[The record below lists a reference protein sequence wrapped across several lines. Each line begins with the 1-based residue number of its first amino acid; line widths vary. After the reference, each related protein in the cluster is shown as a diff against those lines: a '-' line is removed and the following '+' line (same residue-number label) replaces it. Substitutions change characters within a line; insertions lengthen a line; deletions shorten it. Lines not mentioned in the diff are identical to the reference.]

1 MYNWFLTAVT
11 TASLCLWPVDAPN
24 NYYDSLKDETVV
36 DDKSI
41 YYDQKEVS
49 CLAVNI
55 YHEARGESK
64 EGKLAVAFVT
74 LNRVKSN
81 AYPDTVCGVVYQG
94 HHKPSWRDNGMMVPI
109 RHRCQFSWYCDGKP
123 DMVQDFKSYE
133 KIIDLAIDVWYNRY
147 QDITDGSLFYH
158 ADYVEPHWARHMA
171 KTVQID
177 NHIFY
182 TVSY

>member
-1 MYNWFLTAVT
+1 
-11 TASLCLWPVDAPN
+11 
-24 NYYDSLKDETVV
+24 
-36 DDKSI
+36 
-41 YYDQKEVS
+41 
-49 CLAVNI
+49 
-55 YHEARGESK
+55 
-64 EGKLAVAFVT
+64 
-74 LNRVKSN
+74 
-81 AYPDTVCGVVYQG
+81 
-94 HHKPSWRDNGMMVPI
+94 
-109 RHRCQFSWYCDGKP
+109 
-123 DMVQDFKSYE
+123 MVQDFKSYE

>member
-1 MYNWFLTAVT
+1 MYNWFLTAMT
-11 TASLCLWPVDAPN
+11 TGALCLWPVDAPN
-24 NYYDSLKDETVV
+24 YYDSLKDEIV
-36 DDKSI
+36 DNKI
-41 YYDQKEVS
+41 YYDQDEVS

-94 HHKPSWRDNGMMVPI
+94 YHKPSWRDETKMVPI

-123 DMVQDFKSYE
+123 DIVRDFNIYE
-133 KIIDLAIDVWYNRY
+133 EIIKLSIDVWEDRY
-147 QDITDGSLFYH
+147 EDNTNGSLFYH
-158 ADYVEPHWARHMA
+158 ADYVEPTWAQHMA
-171 KTVQID
+171 KTVKID
-177 NHIFY
+177 RHIFY
-182 TVSY
+182 TASY